1 MSSNQRTPAK
11 TPLTTNFQF
20 FTKQFTIEQL
30 KDCLAL
36 FIGVSCFYFLGF
48 DENLSGSFSL
58 LTRIILALI
67 GMYCLLYFLL
77 NKLNET
83 FGIEGFE
90 DPNKVYKPKVFDYA
104 ERKRKEACNLKLRG
118 DKDAYKGQT
127 KKKDENEKKND

>member
-1 MSSNQRTPAK
+1 M
-11 TPLTTNFQF
+11 
-20 FTKQFTIEQL
+20 
-30 KDCLAL
+30 
-36 FIGVSCFYFLGF
+36 
-48 DENLSGSFSL
+48 
-58 LTRIILALI
+58 TRIILALV

-118 DKDAYKGQT
+118 DKDAYKN
-127 KKKDENEKKND
+127 KNVNEKKND